1 MICGLC
7 IKRIKISLFQVSWSD
22 FVIFLFMKAASFN
35 SIDSIPG
42 YLHKDMQVIH
52 THTHT
57 CAQWYQPTLLTIK
70 AEWRHVGFLNT
81 LDTHLNFLYPLR
93 AILHSTILI
102 QWWPEVGTDGFLL
115 PVQISDDS
123 IQSG

>member
-52 THTHT
+52 THTHMCSVVPAHT
-57 CAQWYQPTLLTIK
+57 ANHKGRMAAC
-70 AEWRHVGFLNT
+70 GF
-81 LDTHLNFLYPLR
+81 
-93 AILHSTILI
+93 
-102 QWWPEVGTDGFLL
+102 PEYT
-115 PVQISDDS
+115 
-123 IQSG
+123 